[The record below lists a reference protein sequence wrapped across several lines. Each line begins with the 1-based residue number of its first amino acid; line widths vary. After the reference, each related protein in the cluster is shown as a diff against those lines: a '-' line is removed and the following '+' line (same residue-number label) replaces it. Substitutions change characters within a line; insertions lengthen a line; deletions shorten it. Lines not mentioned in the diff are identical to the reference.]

1 MRQPFFVDNGQFLPF
16 HCIGAAPETVGAPPT
31 AVGEGPAPV
40 GGPPTYVGEIGGAVG
55 TVAIPVGDPADHEG
69 GCPISEG
76 AENQTIVEFITAK
89 DGKLHIVLP
98 DKDIKPVKVEAQ
110 SITATGGTREKPVK
124 LEVTK
129 SENGFII
136 MAPKSG
142 EWLILQYRESSSAKP
157 ITARMNY
164 DQKACGTCKS
174 PEWLCACASKK

>member
-1 MRQPFFVDNGQFLPF
+1 MKTRL
-16 HCIGAAPETVGAPPT
+16 TTLLLTLT
-31 AVGEGPAPV
+31 AGFAFGH
-40 GGPPTYVGEIGGAVG
+40 GAVELG
-55 TVAIPVGDPADHEG
+55 PNKGRIL
-69 GCPISEG
+69 
-76 AENQTIVEFITAK
+76 EFSANESMNGEVIEK
-89 DGKLHIVLP
+89 DGKLHIAVL
-98 DKDIKPVKVEAQ
+98 DKDMKPVKVEAQ